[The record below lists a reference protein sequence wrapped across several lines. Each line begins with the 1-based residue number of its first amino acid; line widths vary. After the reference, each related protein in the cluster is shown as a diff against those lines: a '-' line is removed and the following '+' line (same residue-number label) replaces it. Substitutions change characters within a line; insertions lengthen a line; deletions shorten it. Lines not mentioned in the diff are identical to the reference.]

1 MDGGETGGSGPTS
14 TVERLGQMALLLLF
28 LFALSGGIALLVE
41 RGQPGGVE
49 VILPTATP
57 TPSAQVYVSGAVAR
71 PGVYALHQGDRL
83 QDVVDRAGGL
93 TDDADRAR
101 VNLALRVRDQ
111 GHYHILAVGEEASI
125 APSPEVDGQPKT
137 NLNTASLAELMA
149 LPGIGEVRAN
159 AILEHREQNGPFRS
173 VDELVDVSGIGRG
186 TLDGIR
192 DLVTVE

>member
-1 MDGGETGGSGPTS
+1 MDDGGAGGAGPAS
-14 TVERLGQMALLLLF
+14 TVERWGQLGLLLLF
-28 LFALSGGIALLVE
+28 LFALSGGIVLLVQ

-111 GHYHILAVGEEASI
+111 GHYHVPAVGEDLPV
-125 APSPEVDGQPKT
+125 APSSQAAGTSST

-159 AILEHREQNGPFRS
+159 AILEHRERNGPFRS